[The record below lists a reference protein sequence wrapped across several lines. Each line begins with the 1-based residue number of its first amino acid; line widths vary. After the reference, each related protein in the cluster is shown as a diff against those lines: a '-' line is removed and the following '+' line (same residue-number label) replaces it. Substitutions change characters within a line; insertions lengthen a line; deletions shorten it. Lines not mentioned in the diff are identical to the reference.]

1 MTATGTF
8 NPVKQISQTSQNQSF
23 MGREASKATGEALMG
38 GIIGNQIEQV
48 NKYKS
53 DLALAQA
60 KSGASQQMAGAIFGG
75 INDVMGAAIPS
86 FFGGG
91 GGTGGFTSGS
101 TGGLGDT
108 VRAGDVGKYGSFQDP
123 TADINRALGGSSW
136 GTYG

>member
-1 MTATGTF
+1 MAQASLAPDMTTSGTF
-8 NPVKQISQTSQNQSF
+8 NPVKQIAQASQNQSF
-23 MGREASKATGEALMG
+23 MGREAEKANGEALMG

-91 GGTGGFTSGS
+91 GGAQKYGYDPAGSQGNPMGGTEGRQ
-101 TGGLGDT
+101 
-108 VRAGDVGKYGSFQDP
+108 RAGGY
-123 TADINRALGGSSW
+123 
-136 GTYG
+136 